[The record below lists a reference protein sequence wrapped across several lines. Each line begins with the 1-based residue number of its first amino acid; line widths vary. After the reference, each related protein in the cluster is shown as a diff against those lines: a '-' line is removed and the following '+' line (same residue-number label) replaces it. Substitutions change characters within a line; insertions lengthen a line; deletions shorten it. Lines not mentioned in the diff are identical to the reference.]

1 MGLIGLTETLS
12 IEVGAYNI
20 RVNAVSPGPVRGEH
34 ITNAMK
40 AKAAAVGRPFEEIM
54 EALAASSSLRRI
66 TEEAE
71 VARTAVFLASDES
84 SAITGQTIAVSCGQH
99 IDY

>member
-1 MGLIGLTETLS
+1 
-12 IEVGAYNI
+12 
-20 RVNAVSPGPVRGEH
+20 VSPGPVRGEH

-84 SAITGQTIAVSCGQH
+84 SAIAGQTIAMSCEQH